1 MTASKRKGFSLIE
14 VLIGLLI
21 IGILFVSAMMIIVQT
36 VRIQLISED
45 TAYANSLA
53 RRAVEEVKA
62 INWTMIPLDSTG
74 TTNLDPVNNRW
85 PNSYKTEDG
94 QYQVVRTITLPE
106 TNIKRITVNVFFIDS
121 QGQAGVAEEPSVT
134 MITDIYKF
142 GM

>member
-1 MTASKRKGFSLIE
+1 MTAKSRKGFSLIE

-36 VRIQLISED
+36 VRVQLISED

-62 INWTMIPLDSTG
+62 INWAMIPPDANG
-74 TTNLDPVNNRW
+74 TAYLDPVNLRW
-85 PNSYKTEDG
+85 PNSYTTEDG
-94 QYQVVRTITLPE
+94 QYSVVRTITIPE
-106 TNIKRITVNVFFIDS
+106 TNVKRITVNVFFIDS
-121 QGQAGVAEEPSVT
+121 PGQEGEPEEPSVT